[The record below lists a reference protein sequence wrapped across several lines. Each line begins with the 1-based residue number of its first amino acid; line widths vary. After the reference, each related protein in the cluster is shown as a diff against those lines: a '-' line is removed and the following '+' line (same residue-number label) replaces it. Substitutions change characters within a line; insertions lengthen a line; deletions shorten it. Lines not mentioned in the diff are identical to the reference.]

1 MRGSRRYPTPRGKG
15 SCRGPDKLETL
26 IGSIG
31 APPTIVHAVIDAL
44 APFDIDNLD
53 VPMTP
58 LKVWTAIRGAARQAC
73 KRRTAQA
80 TSSRKEGKWTMS
92 LTIEAID
99 RTNRPFFTG
108 VASDCDLSRP
118 LSPSDISSIHAGWTV
133 SACCY
138 SATSRSMTA
147 TRSTLTGVWGR
158 SSKPRRFW
166 GARGPAPRHGPHR
179 NFGPAHRFDSID
191 DQVKQYLLQLTETAQ
206 SGDGGE
212 LRGVEH
218 SEDSGGRELRDQ
230 FLRVRARDQV
240 RRNRDGLGP
249 DLEEEEGLAQLR
261 TRADRSHGDTPMI
274 DLSKLFD
281 SYSRQARLF
290 PGLLTLFPIILT
302 AIAWFPRLVTS
313 SWGATLVTLG
323 TSCGLLYGLSV
334 LSRSRGK
341 KVEKRLLAE
350 WGGWPTTIWLRHR
363 DDNLPP
369 PVRARYHAF
378 FARNVP
384 LYVTPTEQQEAAD
397 PKAADATYAS
407 AVKWLQ
413 ERCRGKAFPLVEKEN
428 AEYGFRRNLRGLK
441 PIGLTACFAALLIS
455 ALAILWQYE
464 PLLPAFASLSAK
476 PILAALSAVKPAALG
491 AICVD
496 IAAIVGWLAIVR
508 DAWVRSAGDQY
519 ARALL
524 ACCDTLDVPTVAK
537 PSQAGPDKR
546 KRTA

>member
-1 MRGSRRYPTPRGKG
+1 
-15 SCRGPDKLETL
+15 
-26 IGSIG
+26 
-31 APPTIVHAVIDAL
+31 
-44 APFDIDNLD
+44 
-53 VPMTP
+53 
-58 LKVWTAIRGAARQAC
+58 
-73 KRRTAQA
+73 
-80 TSSRKEGKWTMS
+80 
-92 LTIEAID
+92 
-99 RTNRPFFTG
+99 
-108 VASDCDLSRP
+108 
-118 LSPSDISSIHAGWTV
+118 
-133 SACCY
+133 
-138 SATSRSMTA
+138 
-147 TRSTLTGVWGR
+147 
-158 SSKPRRFW
+158 
-166 GARGPAPRHGPHR
+166 
-179 NFGPAHRFDSID
+179 
-191 DQVKQYLLQLTETAQ
+191 
-206 SGDGGE
+206 
-212 LRGVEH
+212 
-218 SEDSGGRELRDQ
+218 
-230 FLRVRARDQV
+230 
-240 RRNRDGLGP
+240 
-249 DLEEEEGLAQLR
+249 
-261 TRADRSHGDTPMI
+261 MI

-302 AIAWFPRLVTS
+302 AIAWFPRLATS

-323 TSCGLLYGLSV
+323 SSCGLLYGLSV

-369 PVRARYHAF
+369 PVHARYHAF
-378 FARNVP
+378 FTRNVP

-397 PKAADATYAS
+397 PKAADATYSS

-464 PLLPAFASLSAK
+464 PLLPAFARLSVK

-508 DAWVRSAGDQY
+508 DGWVRSAGDQY

-524 ACCDTLDVPTVAK
+524 ACCDTLDVPAAVK
-537 PSQAGPDKR
+537 PSPAGPAKR

>member
-1 MRGSRRYPTPRGKG
+1 
-15 SCRGPDKLETL
+15 
-26 IGSIG
+26 
-31 APPTIVHAVIDAL
+31 
-44 APFDIDNLD
+44 
-53 VPMTP
+53 
-58 LKVWTAIRGAARQAC
+58 
-73 KRRTAQA
+73 
-80 TSSRKEGKWTMS
+80 
-92 LTIEAID
+92 
-99 RTNRPFFTG
+99 
-108 VASDCDLSRP
+108 
-118 LSPSDISSIHAGWTV
+118 
-133 SACCY
+133 
-138 SATSRSMTA
+138 
-147 TRSTLTGVWGR
+147 
-158 SSKPRRFW
+158 
-166 GARGPAPRHGPHR
+166 
-179 NFGPAHRFDSID
+179 
-191 DQVKQYLLQLTETAQ
+191 
-206 SGDGGE
+206 
-212 LRGVEH
+212 
-218 SEDSGGRELRDQ
+218 
-230 FLRVRARDQV
+230 
-240 RRNRDGLGP
+240 
-249 DLEEEEGLAQLR
+249 
-261 TRADRSHGDTPMI
+261 MI

-369 PVRARYHAF
+369 LVRARYHAF

-397 PKAADATYAS
+397 PKAADAIYAS

-455 ALAILWQYE
+455 AVAILWQYE

-496 IAAIVGWLAIVR
+496 IVAIVGWLAIVR
-508 DAWVRSAGDQY
+508 DGWVRSAGDQY

-524 ACCDTLDVPTVAK
+524 ACCDALDVPTVAK
-537 PSQAGPDKR
+537 PSPAGPDKR